1 MSPLE
6 GTNEITGAEDKATT
20 ACNEQLGFDGYGKFE
35 NLPYGDYLLEEIEAP
50 EGFQKITPLEIR
62 STFKENKDDYAKSEY
77 VFTITE
83 EGQKQPIKMVTV
95 PYEKLTNNE
104 FSVSLNRLMLYDLPE
119 KEDSLT
125 SLATWKDGNKKLNTL
140 DFTELVDKLRY
151 NLHEIKEDWYVVAQA
166 IDVEATKA
174 AQEKD
179 EKAKPVVIAETTAT
193 LANKEKTGT
202 WKILHKLT
210 AEQVLDKSIV
220 LFNYVYENKVAFEA
234 GNEPVAKDASLNNQA
249 QTVNCTIERHVSI
262 QTKAH
267 LEDGSQTFT
276 HGDVMDMF
284 DDVSVTHDVLDGSK
298 EAFETILYALLPDG
312 TNKEIWKS
320 GKIEH
325 EVNDKEFTKTVL
337 AEKVDTGKYPEGT
350 KFTFTEIN
358 YEKDG
363 NVNGKHNE
371 DLKEKSQT
379 LTPKEVP
386 TIPSTPKQPETPAV
400 PSNSQESSPTVKTFP
415 QTGEKNSNVLLLVGF
430 ILIFSTAGYYFWNR
444 RN

>member
-1 MSPLE
+1 M
-6 GTNEITGAEDKATT
+6 
-20 ACNEQLGFDGYGKFE
+20 
-35 NLPYGDYLLEEIEAP
+35 
-50 EGFQKITPLEIR
+50 
-62 STFKENKDDYAKSEY
+62 
-77 VFTITE
+77 
-83 EGQKQPIKMVTV
+83 
-95 PYEKLTNNE
+95 
-104 FSVSLNRLMLYDLPE
+104 
-119 KEDSLT
+119 
-125 SLATWKDGNKKLNTL
+125 NTL

-358 YEKDG
+358 YEKM
-363 NVNGKHNE
+363 
-371 DLKEKSQT
+371 
-379 LTPKEVP
+379 
-386 TIPSTPKQPETPAV
+386 ET
-400 PSNSQESSPTVKTFP
+400 
-415 QTGEKNSNVLLLVGF
+415 
-430 ILIFSTAGYYFWNR
+430 
-444 RN
+444 